1 MNTVD
6 LFKQKTV
13 FSLEVFPPKRE
24 SSLQSIYN
32 AFENLKEI
40 HPDYISVTYGAGGSS
55 NINATANIA
64 DRLVHNYGYTAV
76 AHLAGIGLKKAD
88 VDHIIDNLLPM
99 GVNNILALRGDERHD
114 LEKGDFEHAV
124 DLITYI
130 KEKYGDK
137 VNIIAACYPE
147 GHIEALNIVDD
158 VKHLKEKVDAGASQ
172 LITQLFFNN
181 DSFYR
186 FKERCELVGIKVPIQ
201 AGIMPVANKKQ
212 IERIVTLCGVE
223 LPAKFT
229 KIMSKYEDNPEALR
243 DAGIAYAIDQIVDLI
258 TQGVDGIHLYTM
270 NNPYIATR
278 IHEAIKNLI

>member
-1 MNTVD
+1 
-6 LFKQKTV
+6 
-13 FSLEVFPPKRE
+13 
-24 SSLQSIYN
+24 
-32 AFENLKEI
+32 
-40 HPDYISVTYGAGGSS
+40 
-55 NINATANIA
+55 
-64 DRLVHNYGYTAV
+64 
-76 AHLAGIGLKKAD
+76 
-88 VDHIIDNLLPM
+88 M
-99 GVNNILALRGDERHD
+99 GVNNILALRGDERDD

-124 DLITYI
+124 DLISYI
-130 KEKYGDK
+130 KGKYGDK

-147 GHIEALNIVDD
+147 GHIEAHNIVDD

-186 FKERCELVGIKVPIQ
+186 FKERCDLVGIKVPIL
-201 AGIMPVANKKQ
+201 AGIVPVANKKQ

-229 KIMSKYEDNPEALR
+229 KIMSKYEDNLEALR

-258 TQGVDGIHLYTM
+258 AQGIDGIHLYTM

>member
-1 MNTVD
+1 MNKIGVVVCNFNGEKYIIGCLDAVFNSDIEGFDVYVVD
-6 LFKQKTV
+6 
-13 FSLEVFPPKRE
+13 
-24 SSLQSIYN
+24 N
-32 AFENLKEI
+32 ASTDNSVNLVI
-40 HPDYISVTYGAGGSS
+40 
-55 NINATANIA
+55 
-64 DRLVHNYGYTAV
+64 
-76 AHLAGIGLKKAD
+76 
-88 VDHIIDNLLPM
+88 
-99 GVNNILALRGDERHD
+99 
-114 LEKGDFEHAV
+114 
-124 DLITYI
+124 
-130 KEKYGDK
+130 EKYGDK

-147 GHIEALNIVDD
+147 GHIEAHNIVDD

-186 FKERCELVGIKVPIQ
+186 FKERCDLVDIKVPIL
-201 AGIMPVANKKQ
+201 AGIVPVANKKQ

-258 TQGVDGIHLYTM
+258 TQGIDGIHLYTM

-278 IHEAIKNLI
+278 LHEAIKNLI

>member
-1 MNTVD
+1 
-6 LFKQKTV
+6 
-13 FSLEVFPPKRE
+13 
-24 SSLQSIYN
+24 
-32 AFENLKEI
+32 
-40 HPDYISVTYGAGGSS
+40 
-55 NINATANIA
+55 
-64 DRLVHNYGYTAV
+64 
-76 AHLAGIGLKKAD
+76 
-88 VDHIIDNLLPM
+88 M
-99 GVNNILALRGDERHD
+99 GVNNILALRGDERDD
-114 LEKGDFEHAV
+114 LEKVDFEHAV
-124 DLITYI
+124 DLISYI
-130 KEKYGDK
+130 KGKYGDK

-147 GHIEALNIVDD
+147 GHIEAHNIVDD

-181 DSFYR
+181 NSFYR
-186 FKERCELVGIKVPIQ
+186 FKERCDLVDIKVPIL
-201 AGIMPVANKKQ
+201 AGIVPVANKKQ

-258 TQGVDGIHLYTM
+258 TQGIDGIHLYTM

>member
-1 MNTVD
+1 MNTAD

-88 VDHIIDNLLPM
+88 VDHIIDTLLPM
-99 GVNNILALRGDERHD
+99 GVNNILALRGDERDD
-114 LEKGDFEHAV
+114 LENGDFEHAV
-124 DLITYI
+124 DLISYL
-130 KEKYGDK
+130 KGKYGDK